1 MITPLSIS
9 EINKKADYSVERD
22 EITGSYDFTT
32 DYGVQISIDFDDD
45 FMITSSVSYQLI
57 IGNANN
63 KKSPR
68 DHKLQKTVIA
78 ILEEFFEKNQAALL
92 YICETG
98 DGKQGIRSRLFSYWF
113 EQYDNNLRYSIHTVC
128 IKDEEG
134 IDNFAA
140 LIIRNDN
147 PNIADAVNEFM
158 HTALALQS
166 KPQNN

>member
-68 DHKLQKTVIA
+68 DHKLQTTVIA
-78 ILEEFFEKNQAALL
+78 ILEEFFEKKSGCVAIYMRDWRWKTGYTKQIVQLL
-92 YICETG
+92 
-98 DGKQGIRSRLFSYWF
+98 
-113 EQYDNNLRYSIHTVC
+113 V
-128 IKDEEG
+128 
-134 IDNFAA
+134 
-140 LIIRNDN
+140 
-147 PNIADAVNEFM
+147 
-158 HTALALQS
+158 
-166 KPQNN
+166 

>member
-32 DYGVQISIDFDDD
+32 DYGVQFSIDFDDD

-68 DHKLQKTVIA
+68 DHKLQTTVM
-78 ILEEFFEKNQAALL
+78 K
-92 YICETG
+92 
-98 DGKQGIRSRLFSYWF
+98 
-113 EQYDNNLRYSIHTVC
+113 
-128 IKDEEG
+128 
-134 IDNFAA
+134 
-140 LIIRNDN
+140 
-147 PNIADAVNEFM
+147 
-158 HTALALQS
+158 
-166 KPQNN
+166 

>member
-68 DHKLQKTVIA
+68 DHKLQKTVI
-78 ILEEFFEKNQAALL
+78 
-92 YICETG
+92 
-98 DGKQGIRSRLFSYWF
+98 
-113 EQYDNNLRYSIHTVC
+113 V
-128 IKDEEG
+128 
-134 IDNFAA
+134 
-140 LIIRNDN
+140 
-147 PNIADAVNEFM
+147 ADAVNEFM
-158 HTALALQS
+158 QTALALQS